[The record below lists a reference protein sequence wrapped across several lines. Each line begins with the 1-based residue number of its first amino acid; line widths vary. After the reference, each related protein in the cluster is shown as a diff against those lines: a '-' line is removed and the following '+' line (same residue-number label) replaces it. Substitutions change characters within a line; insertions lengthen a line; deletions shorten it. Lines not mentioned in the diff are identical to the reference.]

1 MLMERIEMLETYVDN
16 LSMKETV
23 SVVNDFIANKRPL
36 HLMGVNADK
45 INELRR
51 KPKLKKII
59 NSCDIIKLQKP

>member
-36 HLMGVNADK
+36 HLMGVNADM
-45 INELRR
+45 NMLG
-51 KPKLKKII
+51 LV
-59 NSCDIIKLQKP
+59 IKSLN